1 MIHFSCD
8 RCHRAIAEDEL
19 RFTVTIE
26 IQVAVEDEPVDSNTL
41 PAAEMEV
48 LHEVLDELN
57 EEEREEV
64 NRFAYQQQQHDLCL
78 ECQREYIANPLGC
91 EHPTRVGFSQN

>member
-8 RCHRAIAEDEL
+8 RCNRAIAKEEL
-19 RFTVTIE
+19 RFTVSIE
-26 IQVAVEDEPVDSNTL
+26 IQVAVENQPADEDVMPE
-41 PAAEMEV
+41 EME

-64 NRFAYQQQQHDLCL
+64 KRFAYQRQEHDLCL
-78 ECQREYIANPLGC
+78 ECQREYLANPLGA
-91 EHPTRVGFSQN
+91 ELPTRVGFSEN

>member
-8 RCHRAIAEDEL
+8 RCQRTIAEDEL

-26 IQVAVEDEPVDSNTL
+26 VQVAIENQLTDEEVL
-41 PAAEMEV
+41 PEEMKV

-57 EEEREEV
+57 DEEREEV
-64 NRFAYQQQQHDLCL
+64 KQFAYQRQQHDLCL
-78 ECQREYIANPLGC
+78 ECQREYLSNPLGA
-91 EHPTRVGFSQN
+91 ELPTRVGFSQN

>member
-8 RCHRAIAEDEL
+8 RCQKTIASDDL
-19 RFTVTIE
+19 RFTVSIE
-26 IQVAVEDEPVDSNTL
+26 IQVAVENQSADEEILS
-41 PAAEMEV
+41 AEMEE

-64 NRFAYQQQQHDLCL
+64 KRFAYQRQEHDLCL
-78 ECQREYIANPLGC
+78 ECQREYLANPLGV
-91 EHPTRVGFSQN
+91 ELPTRVGFSQN

>member
-8 RCHRAIAEDEL
+8 RCNRAIAEDEL

-26 IQVAVEDEPVDSNTL
+26 IQIAVEDEPFAGEEL
-41 PAAEMEV
+41 PAEEMEV

-64 NRFAYQQQQHDLCL
+64 NQFAYQQRQHDLCL

-91 EHPTRVGFSQN
+91 EQITRVGFSEN

>member
-8 RCHRAIAEDEL
+8 RCHRTIAEDEL
-19 RFTVTIE
+19 RFTVAIE
-26 IQVAVEDEPVDSNTL
+26 IQIAVENEPVDSETL
-41 PAAEMEV
+41 PAEEMEV
-48 LHEVLDELN
+48 LHEVLNELN

-91 EHPTRVGFSQN
+91 EQSSRVGFSEN

>member
-8 RCHRAIAEDEL
+8 RCHRAIAADEL

-26 IQVAVEDEPVDSNTL
+26 IQVAVDDESAAGESL
-41 PAAEMEV
+41 PADEMEV

-57 EEEREEV
+57 DEEREEV

-91 EHPTRVGFSQN
+91 EQSTRVGFSEN

>member
-8 RCHRAIAEDEL
+8 RCHRAIAKDEL
-19 RFTVTIE
+19 RFTVSIE
-26 IQVAVEDEPVDSNTL
+26 IQVAVENQPADEEVL
-41 PAAEMEV
+41 PEEMEV

-64 NRFAYQQQQHDLCL
+64 KRFAYQRQEHDLCL
-78 ECQREYIANPLGC
+78 ECQREYLANPLGA
-91 EHPTRVGFSQN
+91 EAPTRVGFSEN

>member
-8 RCHRAIAEDEL
+8 RCQRVISEDEL
-19 RFTVTIE
+19 RFTVAIE
-26 IQVAVEDEPVDSNTL
+26 IQVAIEDEPFDGEEL
-41 PAAEMEV
+41 PAEEMEV

-64 NRFAYQQQQHDLCL
+64 NQFAYQRQQHDLCL

-91 EHPTRVGFSQN
+91 EQATRVGFSKN